1 MGCALWVGHPFPINI
16 AESVHL
22 ILCLQSLVKYCKRD
36 DSQLRKWVNDYDEH
50 WGIKIFELVQDLRPH
65 TSPST
70 HHPPHSHNQL
80 HLSLSHGHDKPH
92 ETRHGRISDAR
103 IAGPQHTFGHNH
115 NSTTDSRPPPPLNQP
130 LGASLQSF
138 TTSNQLKRS
147 GSRSPRSPNFYMH
160 GQLQSALTSSSCSR
174 GSSGNQSDSASD
186 SGEGNGIRSAA
197 SVGQR
202 NDSNHGKGRDQSNSL
217 WSLDASRSG
226 NSSGEPSSRYS
237 GAAAVGSRLSG
248 GNDGGEGGESVGRRV
263 NGSGMQES
271 SVQRSVHP
279 SEGVQSLPSLKASGL
294 LDSWGSP
301 WKTGLIEGVNVGQQR
316 TPNQVSSTSP
326 RRTTPPVANLSM
338 LTVSSVSHAV
348 QSRPHPEA
356 THLRATSTLKAVPVG
371 LPWLAKESR

>member
-1 MGCALWVGHPFPINI
+1 MHSGWVIHFPLTLLR
-16 AESVHL
+16 ACTY
-22 ILCLQSLVKYCKRD
+22 LCLQSLVKYCKRD
-36 DSQLRKWVNDYDEH
+36 DSQLRKWANDYDEH
-50 WGIKIFELVQDLRPH
+50 WGIKVFELVQDFRPH

-70 HHPPHSHNQL
+70 QHPPHSHS
-80 HLSLSHGHDKPH
+80 SLSHGHDNLH
-92 ETRHGRISDAR
+92 ETRHRRISDAR
-103 IAGPQHTFGHNH
+103 ITGPQHNFGHNH
-115 NSTTDSRPPPPLNQP
+115 NPTTDSRPPPPPLNQP
-130 LGASLQSF
+130 LAQSF
-138 TTSNQLKRS
+138 NTSNPNNHLKRS
-147 GSRSPRSPNFYMH
+147 GSGSPQSPNFYLH
-160 GQLQSALTSSSCSR
+160 GQPLSALTSSSCSR

-186 SGEGNGIRSAA
+186 SSEGNGIRSAA

-202 NDSNHGKGRDQSNSL
+202 NDPNHGKGRDQSNSL
-217 WSLDASRSG
+217 WSSRSG

-237 GAAAVGSRLSG
+237 GPAAVGSRLSG
-248 GNDGGEGGESVGRRV
+248 GKDGGEGESAGRRL
-263 NGSGMQES
+263 NGSGMQEN

-279 SEGVQSLPSLKASGL
+279 NEGVQSLPSLKASGL

-301 WKTGLIEGVNVGQQR
+301 WKTGLIEGVNVGLQR

-356 THLRATSTLKAVPVG
+356 THLRATSALKAVPVG